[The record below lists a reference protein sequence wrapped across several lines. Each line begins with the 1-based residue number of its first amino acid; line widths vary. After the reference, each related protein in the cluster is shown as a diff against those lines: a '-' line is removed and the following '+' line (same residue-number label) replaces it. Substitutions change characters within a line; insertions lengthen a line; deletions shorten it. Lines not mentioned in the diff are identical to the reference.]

1 MEVADG
7 CDLVESVATFA
18 RRRQRGVCVLSGT
31 GTVTN
36 VVLRQPASPGSV
48 VTLHGRFEV
57 LSLAGSFLPPPAPPA
72 ASGLTIYLAGG
83 QGQVVGGNV
92 VGTLIASGP
101 VVIMAASFSN
111 AAYERLPLEEDDD
124 GVQLQG
130 SGGIGSPGSGG
141 GGQTQQQQ
149 QQQMMGDPN
158 TSPLFQGMPPNLL
171 NSIQLPSEAYWPPGG
186 RPPY

>member
-1 MEVADG
+1 
-7 CDLVESVATFA
+7 
-18 RRRQRGVCVLSGT
+18 
-31 GTVTN
+31 
-36 VVLRQPASPGSV
+36 
-48 VTLHGRFEV
+48 
-57 LSLAGSFLPPPAPPA
+57 
-72 ASGLTIYLAGG
+72 
-83 QGQVVGGNV
+83 
-92 VGTLIASGP
+92 
-101 VVIMAASFSN
+101 MAASFSN